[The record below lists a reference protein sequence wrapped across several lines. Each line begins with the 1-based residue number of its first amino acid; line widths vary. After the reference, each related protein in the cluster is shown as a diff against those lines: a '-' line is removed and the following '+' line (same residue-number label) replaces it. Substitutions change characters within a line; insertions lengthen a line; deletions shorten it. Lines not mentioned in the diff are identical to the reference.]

1 MSEKWLLKATH
12 FGGIFLVI
20 FTYTIIYLPIVIIA
34 ILSVNASSRDQVFTG
49 FSFIWYRE
57 ILNNPRLLEAIQNTL
72 LVAVLATII
81 STILGTLFAIGIH
94 GLSRKRRLQ
103 MMVLNNVPVVNPDIV
118 TGISLLL
125 VFSLLP
131 LSFGFQTM
139 LLAHIFFCIP
149 FVVLSVL
156 PKLKSLDPNLFDA
169 AIDLGASK
177 LQALWLVII
186 PSIKVGILAGSLIA
200 FTMSIDDFVISYFT
214 YGDGFQNVSI
224 WIYSRL
230 GRRTFSPSVYAYN
243 TLVVVVTIVVLSLFN
258 IFGKKQKQLKGEKL

>member
-1 MSEKWLLKATH
+1 MSEKLTLRLSRVGT
-12 FGGIFLVI
+12 ILLVI
-20 FTYTIIYLPIVIIA
+20 FTYSIIYLPIVIIA
-34 ILSVNASSRDQVFTG
+34 FLSFNASSRDQIWTG
-49 FSFIWYRE
+49 FSFVWYRE

-72 LVAVLATII
+72 LIAVLATLI
-81 STILGTLFAIGIH
+81 STVLGTLFAIGIH
-94 GLSRKRRLQ
+94 GLSRKQRLKI
-103 MMVLNNVPVVNPDIV
+103 MVLNNIPVVNPDIV

-156 PKLKSLDPNLFDA
+156 PKLKTLDPNLYDA
-169 AIDLGASK
+169 AIDLGASRFK
-177 LQALWLVII
+177 ALWLVII

-214 YGDGFQNVSI
+214 FGDGFQNVSI

-243 TLVVVVTIVVLSLFN
+243 TLVVFVTIVVLSLFN
-258 IFGKKQKQLKGEKL
+258 LFGKKQKSIKGEKI